1 MYRDVDEFGDRFN
14 RGVLL
19 LRIQGAA
26 VLVQLAVCGGLL
38 LFISFYNHTFVHFSF
53 PFFFF
58 DSYSIIMMNIFTCI
72 DDDDFRMIIP
82 FHSKLGSPLSRSV
95 CVYMYVIRLI

>member
-38 LFISFYNHTFVHFSF
+38 LFISFYNHTFVHF
-53 PFFFF
+53 
-58 DSYSIIMMNIFTCI
+58 
-72 DDDDFRMIIP
+72 
-82 FHSKLGSPLSRSV
+82 
-95 CVYMYVIRLI
+95 

>member
-38 LFISFYNHTFVHFSF
+38 LFISFYNHTLFIFLFLSFS
-53 PFFFF
+53 
-58 DSYSIIMMNIFTCI
+58 SILT
-72 DDDDFRMIIP
+72 
-82 FHSKLGSPLSRSV
+82 V
-95 CVYMYVIRLI
+95 